1 MAKIKL
7 LIDTDIFIDA
17 LKEVKPARELFKSK
31 DILLYCSI
39 LTRKEL
45 LSKRGLRDSER
56 QKIMDMLIKIRVFRI
71 DETINRKYFKLIR
84 KYGEKQEMLID
95 YIIAA
100 TAWAKDLPLL
110 TRNRKHF
117 EHIEEIKLSPVYDI
131 E

>member
-17 LKEVKPARELFKSK
+17 LKEVKSARELFRSK

-45 LSKRGLRDSER
+45 LSKRGLKDSER
-56 QKIMDMLIKIRVFRI
+56 RKIMDLFLKIRVLRI
-71 DETINRKYFKLIR
+71 DDHISRKYFELIK
-84 KYGEKQEMLID
+84 KYGGKQEMLID

-117 EHIEEIKLSPVYDI
+117 EHIKEIKLIPAYNAG
-131 E
+131 

>member
-17 LKEVKPARELFKSK
+17 LKEIKPARELFKSK

-56 QKIMDMLIKIRVFRI
+56 QKIMDMLIKVRVLRI

>member
-39 LTRKEL
+39 LTKKEL

-56 QKIMDMLIKIRVFRI
+56 QKIMDMLIKIRVLRI
-71 DETINRKYFKLIR
+71 DAAINQKYFKLIR

-117 EHIEEIKLSPVYDI
+117 ENIEEIKLSPAYEV

>member
-31 DILLYCSI
+31 DIVLHCSI
-39 LTRKEL
+39 LTTKEL
-45 LSKRGLRDSER
+45 LSKRGLKDSER
-56 QKIMDMLIKIRVFRI
+56 QKIMNLLLKTRVLRI
-71 DETINRKYFKLIR
+71 DDQINRKYFALIR
-84 KYGEKQEMLID
+84 KYGERQDMLID
-95 YIIAA
+95 YLIAA
-100 TAWAKDLPLL
+100 TAWAKNLALL

-117 EHIEEIKLSPVYDI
+117 ERIEEITVSPAYEI

>member
-17 LKEVKPARELFKSK
+17 LKEVKPARELFRSK
-31 DILLYCSI
+31 DVLLYCSI

-56 QKIMDMLIKIRVFRI
+56 HRIMDMLLKIRVLRI
-71 DETINRKYFKLIR
+71 DDSISQKYFELIR
-84 KYGEKQEMLID
+84 TYGEKQEMLID

-117 EHIEEIKLSPVYDI
+117 EHIKEIKLIPAYNA

>member
-17 LKEVKPARELFKSK
+17 LKEVKSARELFRSK

-45 LSKRGLRDSER
+45 LSKRGLKDSER
-56 QKIMDMLIKIRVFRI
+56 RKIMDLFLKIRVLRI
-71 DETINRKYFKLIR
+71 DDHISRKYFELIK

-117 EHIEEIKLSPVYDI
+117 EHIKEIKLIPEYNA

>member
-17 LKEVKPARELFKSK
+17 LKEVKSARELFRSK

-45 LSKRGLRDSER
+45 LSKRGLKDSER
-56 QKIMDMLIKIRVFRI
+56 RKIMDLFLKIRVLRI
-71 DETINRKYFKLIR
+71 DDHISRKYFELIK
-84 KYGEKQEMLID
+84 KYGAKQEMLID

-117 EHIEEIKLSPVYDI
+117 EHIKEIKLIPAYNA